1 MYEGKGSSCGEKIK
15 QEGDQMKWRSG
26 KDVDMYQGE
35 EGSVMGIHQSRRSDR
50 VGWRSFMKKNG
61 LMTMFVPSARW
72 GQSAWALQG

>member
-1 MYEGKGSSCGEKIK
+1 MRKVYEGKGSSCGEKIK

-50 VGWRSFMKKNG
+50 VGYKRCMKNR
-61 LMTMFVPSARW
+61 LMTMLVPSAR
-72 GQSAWALQG
+72 